1 MPARSRLDKDG
12 VTLPA
17 WALSFV
23 VLLLGWGVTQ
33 ELRLGRVED
42 HLAAV
47 AARIDTMGGDHDRL
61 VAIEAQ
67 LEALLASQGQLVDLL
82 RARATSTPTAS
93 TPTPTPAPTPT
104 PTPAPTPTGTFPL
117 EDRGVRGSL
126 DLDGPPDP

>member
-33 ELRLGRVED
+33 ELRLGRIED

-47 AARIDTMGGDHDRL
+47 AARIDAVDGDHDRL
-61 VAIEAQ
+61 VTIEAQ

-82 RARATSTPTAS
+82 RARAS
-93 TPTPTPAPTPT
+93 PTPPEPEPT
-104 PTPAPTPTGTFPL
+104 PTPTGTFPL